1 MKLVKALRTY
11 GRKPICVKNWL
22 LTARVLVGQEWVR
35 GYSVT
40 EDWYRFESDR
50 RAEITVFTLEGTQ
63 ARAGAKATRFFK
75 KHVGARTGRRTKRL
89 RRGRV

>member
-50 RAEITVFTLEGTQ
+50 RAEITVFTLEADQTAPPWQSVGLF
-63 ARAGAKATRFFK
+63 ADFGINRF
-75 KHVGARTGRRTKRL
+75 APAAIPA
-89 RRGRV
+89 